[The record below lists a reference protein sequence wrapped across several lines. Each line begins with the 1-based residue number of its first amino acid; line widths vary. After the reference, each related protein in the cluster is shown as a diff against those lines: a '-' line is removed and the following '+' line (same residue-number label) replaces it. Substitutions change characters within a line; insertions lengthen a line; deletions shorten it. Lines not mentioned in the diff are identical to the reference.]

1 MGAVAIASQWN
12 QEVLQNA
19 VEKMLQLESFLE
31 ESDRHRYRPE
41 SMSADNAVDTLKK
54 LAEQGQYSVPIYEY
68 GSPKELGYD
77 ETGNAK
83 WVCTYLIPNNTCRL
97 QA

>member
-41 SMSADNAVDTLKK
+41 SMSADNAVDTLKR
-54 LAEQGQYSVPIYEY
+54 L
-68 GSPKELGYD
+68 PKELGYD

-83 WVCTYLIPNNTCRL
+83 WVCTYLILNDTCRL
-97 QA
+97 

>member
-1 MGAVAIASQWN
+1 LGAVAIASQWN

-54 LAEQGQYSVPIYEY
+54 LTGQGQCSVLIYEY
-68 GSPKELGYD
+68 RLPKELGYD

-83 WVCTYLIPNNTCRL
+83 WVCTYLILNDTCRL
-97 QA
+97 